1 LKSMLLS
8 VTSSPF
14 DGTQLCTSVSPEIFF
29 PENYVDKE
37 PIEKAKAICN
47 DCWVKDKCLNFAM
60 NEREGIWG
68 GTTPMERKR
77 MRRKAR
83 ALARSKR

>member
-1 LKSMLLS
+1 MKSMLLS

-14 DGTQLCTSVSPEIFF
+14 DGTQLCKTVDPEIFF

-47 DCWVKDKCLNFAM
+47 DCWIKDQCLSFAIH
-60 NEREGIWG
+60 ERNGIWG

-77 MRRKAR
+77 LRRKAR
-83 ALARSKR
+83 ADARSKG

>member
-1 LKSMLLS
+1 MLHLS
-8 VTSSPF
+8 PSPF
-14 DGTQLCTSVSPEIFF
+14 DGTQLCSTVDPEIFF

-37 PIEKAKAICN
+37 PIEKAKAVCN
-47 DCWVKDKCLNFAM
+47 QCWVKEKCLSFAM

-77 MRRKAR
+77 LRRKAR
-83 ALARSKR
+83 AHARSQG

>member
-1 LKSMLLS
+1 MKSMQLLPVS
-8 VTSSPF
+8 NPF
-14 DGTQLCTSVSPEIFF
+14 DGTQLCTTVDPEIFF

-37 PIEKAKAICN
+37 PVERAKAICN
-47 DCWVKDKCLNFAM
+47 DCWIKDKCLSVSM
-60 NEREGIWG
+60 HEREGIWG

-83 ALARSKR
+83 ANARSKG